1 MLELKNLKKTYEVGD
16 TITHALN
23 DVSLAFRKQEF
34 VAILGPSGSGKTT
47 LLNVIGGLDQYDS
60 GDMVINGQ
68 STKNFKDLD
77 WDAYRNN
84 SIGFV
89 FQSYNIISHLDV
101 LSNVELGMTLSGVA
115 KEEKREK
122 AKNALIRVGLEE
134 HLHKQPNQL
143 SGGQMQRVAIARALA
158 NDPDVL
164 LCDEPTGALDSETGQ
179 QIMGLIQELANEKL
193 VIMVTHDSELAHQY
207 ANRIIN
213 FKDGEV
219 VNDSNPYDNEDADAV
234 LDMRRTGMS
243 YLTALN
249 LSFKNIMTKKGR
261 TFITSF
267 ASSIGII
274 SIAVVLSLSNGFQ
287 KQIDSTQ
294 AETSAQFP
302 VTISQVAQDAS
313 NFTLSTEEETEYP
326 DGNTVIANED
336 PASAGQHENDITTD
350 LVEYV
355 EDIDPALTE
364 ALNYTYSAQLN
375 LLRDVDGEVEQVA
388 FSNYAQDSATG
399 DIQSFYATSSGMGAS
414 TFPEATSGDENAFL
428 TENYDVLAGELP
440 SEETDIVLVVDEYN
454 KVNLNALNNLGF
466 DYENGDEITF
476 EDIVGTQVVVASNDA
491 YYQELPTGTY
501 MPNQD
506 LNAIYDDENNQTLRV
521 SAVIRPKEDATMA
534 ILTEGI
540 NYSNALTETVIENNQ
555 NSAIVQAQND
565 SDSSV
570 LTGESLDEAG
580 KDQVL
585 TALGANA
592 IPSSIMIYPK
602 NFETKDDVLA
612 YLDAYNE
619 GKSEDEKI
627 LYTDLAGTMT
637 ELTGGIMDATTY
649 VLVAFAGISLV
660 TSMIMIGIITY
671 TSVLERTKEIGVLK
685 ALGARKKD
693 ITRVFDSE
701 TLILG
706 VLSGL
711 IGVGTAYLL
720 TFPIN
725 MLIESLTDLKN
736 VAILD
741 PVHAVVLLIISTVLT
756 VIGGHIPARMA
767 AKKDAAEALR
777 AD

>member
-1 MLELKNLKKTYEVGD
+1 MLELKNLRKTYQVGE
-16 TITHALN
+16 TVTHALN

-47 LLNVIGGLDQYDS
+47 LLNVIGGLDRYDS

-84 SIGFV
+84 SIGFI

-122 AKNALIRVGLEE
+122 AKRALIRVGLED
-134 HLHKQPNQL
+134 HIHKQPNQL

-179 QIMGLIQELANEKL
+179 QIMDLIQDLSTEKL
-193 VIMVTHDSELAHQY
+193 VIMVTHDGELANQY
-207 ANRIIN
+207 ADRIIN
-213 FKDGEV
+213 FKDGKV
-219 VNDSNPYDNEDADAV
+219 INDSNAYDNEDVGAT

-302 VTISQVAQDAS
+302 VTISQVAQDTS
-313 NFTLSTEEETEYP
+313 NFTTSSEEETEYP
-326 DGNTVIANED
+326 SEDIVIANED
-336 PASAGQHENDITTD
+336 PASAGQHENDITDD
-350 LVEYV
+350 LVQYV
-355 EDIDPALTE
+355 NDIDPQLIE

-375 LLRDVDGEVEQVA
+375 LLRDVDGEVQQVA
-388 FSNYAQDSATG
+388 FSNYDQDSATS

-414 TFPEATSGDENAFL
+414 TFPEATSGNENAFFS
-428 TENYDVLAGELP
+428 ENYDVLQGELP
-440 SEETDIVLVVDEYN
+440 TEETDLVLVVDEYN
-454 KVNLNALNNLGF
+454 KVNINALNNLGF
-466 DYENGDEITF
+466 DYENGDEIAF
-476 EDIVGTQVVVASNDA
+476 DDIIGTEVVLAANDA
-491 YYQELPTGTY
+491 YYQKLPSGTFI
-501 MPNQD
+501 PNQD
-506 LNAIYDDENNQTLRV
+506 LNDVYNNDNNQTLRV

-540 NYSNALTETVIENNQ
+540 NYSNALTESIIKSNQ
-555 NSAIVQAQND
+555 DSAIAQAQND
-565 SDSSV
+565 SDHSV
-570 LTGESLDEAG
+570 LTGETLDDAG
-580 KDQVL
+580 KEQVL
-585 TALGANA
+585 TALGANP

-602 NFETKDDVLA
+602 NFETKDEVLS

-619 GKSEDEKI
+619 GKSEDEKV
-627 LYTDLAGTMT
+627 LYTDLAGTVT
-637 ELTGGIMDATTY
+637 ELTGGIMNATTY
-649 VLVAFAGISLV
+649 VLVAFAAISLV

-706 VLSGL
+706 FLSGL

-725 MLIESLTDLKN
+725 ILIESLTDLKN
-736 VAILD
+736 VAVLD
-741 PVHAVVLLIISTVLT
+741 PVHAVTLLIISTILT
-756 VIGGHIPARMA
+756 VLGGHIPARIA

>member
-1 MLELKNLKKTYEVGD
+1 MLELKNLRKTYQVGE
-16 TITHALN
+16 TVTHALN

-47 LLNVIGGLDQYDS
+47 LLNVIGGLDRYDS

-84 SIGFV
+84 SIGFI

-122 AKNALIRVGLEE
+122 AKRALIRVGLED
-134 HLHKQPNQL
+134 HIHKQPNQL

-179 QIMGLIQELANEKL
+179 QIMDLIQDLSTEKL
-193 VIMVTHDSELAHQY
+193 VIMVTHDGELANQY
-207 ANRIIN
+207 ADRIIN
-213 FKDGEV
+213 FKDGKV
-219 VNDSNPYDNEDADAV
+219 INDSNAYDNEDVGAT

-302 VTISQVAQDAS
+302 VTISQVAQDTS
-313 NFTLSTEEETEYP
+313 NFTTSSEEETEYP
-326 DGNTVIANED
+326 SEDIVIANED
-336 PASAGQHENDITTD
+336 PASAGQHENDITDD
-350 LVEYV
+350 LVQYV
-355 EDIDPALTE
+355 NDIDPQLIE

-375 LLRDVDGEVEQVA
+375 LLRDVDGEVQQVA
-388 FSNYAQDSATG
+388 FSNYDQDSATS

-414 TFPEATSGDENAFL
+414 TFPEATSGNENAFFS
-428 TENYDVLAGELP
+428 ENYDVLQGELP
-440 SEETDIVLVVDEYN
+440 TEETDLVLVVDEYN
-454 KVNLNALNNLGF
+454 KVNINALNNLGF
-466 DYENGDEITF
+466 DYENGDEIAF
-476 EDIVGTQVVVASNDA
+476 DDIIGTEVVLAANDA
-491 YYQELPTGTY
+491 YYQKLPSGTFI
-501 MPNQD
+501 PNQD
-506 LNAIYDDENNQTLRV
+506 LNDVYNNDNNQTLRV

-540 NYSNALTETVIENNQ
+540 NYSNALTESIIKSNQ
-555 NSAIVQAQND
+555 DSAIVQAQND
-565 SDSSV
+565 SDHSV
-570 LTGESLDEAG
+570 LTGETLDDAG
-580 KDQVL
+580 KEQVL
-585 TALGANA
+585 TALGANP

-602 NFETKDDVLA
+602 NFETKDEVLS

-619 GKSEDEKI
+619 GKSEDEKV
-627 LYTDLAGTMT
+627 LYTDLAGTVT
-637 ELTGGIMDATTY
+637 ELTGGIMNATTY
-649 VLVAFAGISLV
+649 VLVAFAAISLV

-706 VLSGL
+706 FLSGL

-725 MLIESLTDLKN
+725 ILIESLTDLKN
-736 VAILD
+736 VAVLD
-741 PVHAVVLLIISTVLT
+741 PVHAVTLLIISTILT
-756 VIGGHIPARMA
+756 VLGGHIPARIA

>member
-1 MLELKNLKKTYEVGD
+1 MLELKNLKKTYQVGD
-16 TITHALN
+16 TVTHALN

-60 GDMVINGQ
+60 GDMIINGQ
-68 STKNFKDLD
+68 STKNFKDVD

-122 AKNALIRVGLEE
+122 AKNALIRVGLED
-134 HLHKQPNQL
+134 HMHKQPNQL

-179 QIMGLIQELANEKL
+179 QIMDLIQELATEKL
-193 VIMVTHDSELAHQY
+193 VIMVTHDGELAHAY

-213 FKDGEV
+213 FKDGKV
-219 VNDSNPYDNEDADAV
+219 IDDSNAFDNEDADAT

-287 KQIDSTQ
+287 KQIESTQ
-294 AETSAQFP
+294 AETTAQFP
-302 VTISQVAQDAS
+302 ITISQVAQDPS
-313 NFTLSTEEETEYP
+313 NFDMNTAEETEYP
-326 DGNTVIANED
+326 NDDIVIANED
-336 PASAGQHENDITTD
+336 PASAGQHENDITEE
-350 LVEYV
+350 LVDYV

-364 ALNYTYSAQLN
+364 ALNYTYSAQMN
-375 LLRDVDGEVEQVA
+375 LLREVDGEVEQVA
-388 FSNYAQDSATG
+388 FSNVAQDSATSE
-399 DIQSFYATSSGMGAS
+399 IQNFYATSSGMGAS
-414 TFPEATSGDENAFL
+414 TFPETTSGDENTFL
-428 TENYDVLAGELP
+428 SDNYDVLAGDLP
-440 SEETDIVLVVDEYN
+440 SDERDLVLVVDEYN

-466 DYENGDEITF
+466 NYENGDEIAF
-476 EDIVGTQVVVASNDA
+476 EDIIGTEVVIASNDA
-491 YYQELPTGTY
+491 YFEELPTGTFI
-501 MPNQD
+501 PNQD
-506 LNAIYDDENNQTLRV
+506 LNEVYENDDNQTLQV

-540 NYSNALTETVIENNQ
+540 NYSNPLTESVITDNQ
-555 NSAIVQAQND
+555 DSAIVQAQVD
-565 SDSSV
+565 SDRSV
-570 LTGESLDEAG
+570 ITGESLDEDG
-580 KDQVL
+580 KEQVL
-585 TALGANA
+585 TTLGANA
-592 IPSSIMIYPK
+592 TPSSIMIYPK
-602 NFETKDDVLA
+602 NFETKDEILT
-612 YLDAYNE
+612 YLDGYNE

-725 MLIESLTDLKN
+725 SLIESLTDLKN

-741 PVHAVVLLIISTVLT
+741 PVHAVILLIISTVLT
-756 VIGGHIPARMA
+756 VLGGHIPARMA

>member
-16 TITHALN
+16 TVTHALN
-23 DVSLAFRKQEF
+23 DVSMAFRKQEF

-122 AKNALIRVGLEE
+122 AKNALIRVGLEK
-134 HLHKQPNQL
+134 HMHKQPNQL

-326 DGNTVIANED
+326 EGNTVIANED

-399 DIQSFYATSSGMGAS
+399 DVQSFYATSSGMGAS

-440 SEETDIVLVVDEYN
+440 SEETDIVLVVDAYN
-454 KVNLNALNNLGF
+454 KVNLNA
-466 DYENGDEITF
+466 
-476 EDIVGTQVVVASNDA
+476 
-491 YYQELPTGTY
+491 
-501 MPNQD
+501 
-506 LNAIYDDENNQTLRV
+506 
-521 SAVIRPKEDATMA
+521 
-534 ILTEGI
+534 
-540 NYSNALTETVIENNQ
+540 
-555 NSAIVQAQND
+555 
-565 SDSSV
+565 
-570 LTGESLDEAG
+570 
-580 KDQVL
+580 
-585 TALGANA
+585 
-592 IPSSIMIYPK
+592 
-602 NFETKDDVLA
+602 
-612 YLDAYNE
+612 
-619 GKSEDEKI
+619 
-627 LYTDLAGTMT
+627 
-637 ELTGGIMDATTY
+637 
-649 VLVAFAGISLV
+649 
-660 TSMIMIGIITY
+660 
-671 TSVLERTKEIGVLK
+671 
-685 ALGARKKD
+685 
-693 ITRVFDSE
+693 
-701 TLILG
+701 
-706 VLSGL
+706 
-711 IGVGTAYLL
+711 
-720 TFPIN
+720 
-725 MLIESLTDLKN
+725 
-736 VAILD
+736 
-741 PVHAVVLLIISTVLT
+741 
-756 VIGGHIPARMA
+756 
-767 AKKDAAEALR
+767 
-777 AD
+777 

>member
-1 MLELKNLKKTYEVGD
+1 MLELKNLRKTYQVGE
-16 TITHALN
+16 TVTHALN

-47 LLNVIGGLDQYDS
+47 LLNVIGGLDRYDS

-68 STKNFKDLD
+68 STKNFKDLY

-84 SIGFV
+84 SIGFI

-122 AKNALIRVGLEE
+122 AKRALIRVGLED
-134 HLHKQPNQL
+134 HIHKQPNQL

-179 QIMGLIQELANEKL
+179 QIMDLIQDLSTEKL
-193 VIMVTHDSELAHQY
+193 VIMVTHDGELANQY
-207 ANRIIN
+207 ADRIIN
-213 FKDGEV
+213 FKDGKV
-219 VNDSNPYDNEDADAV
+219 INDSNAYDNEDVGAT
-234 LDMRRTGMS
+234 LNMRRTGMS

-302 VTISQVAQDAS
+302 VTISQVAQDTS
-313 NFTLSTEEETEYP
+313 NFTTSSEEETEYP
-326 DGNTVIANED
+326 SEDIVIANED
-336 PASAGQHENDITTD
+336 PASAGQHENDITDD
-350 LVEYV
+350 LVQYV
-355 EDIDPALTE
+355 NDIDPQLIE

-375 LLRDVDGEVEQVA
+375 LLRDVDGEVQQVA
-388 FSNYAQDSATG
+388 FSNYDQDSATS

-414 TFPEATSGDENAFL
+414 TFPEATSGNENAFFS
-428 TENYDVLAGELP
+428 ENYDVLQGELP
-440 SEETDIVLVVDEYN
+440 TEETDLVLVVDEYN
-454 KVNLNALNNLGF
+454 KVNINALNNLGF
-466 DYENGDEITF
+466 DYENGDEIAF
-476 EDIVGTQVVVASNDA
+476 DDIIGTEVVLAANDA
-491 YYQELPTGTY
+491 YYQKLPSGTFI
-501 MPNQD
+501 PNQD
-506 LNAIYDDENNQTLRV
+506 LNDVYNNDNNQTLRV

-540 NYSNALTETVIENNQ
+540 NYSNALTESIIKSNQ
-555 NSAIVQAQND
+555 DSAIVQAQND
-565 SDSSV
+565 SDHSV
-570 LTGESLDEAG
+570 LTGETLDDAG
-580 KDQVL
+580 KEQVL
-585 TALGANA
+585 TALGANP

-602 NFETKDDVLA
+602 NFETKDEVLS

-619 GKSEDEKI
+619 GKSEDEKV
-627 LYTDLAGTMT
+627 LYTDLAGTVT
-637 ELTGGIMDATTY
+637 ELTGGIMNATTY
-649 VLVAFAGISLV
+649 VLVAFAAISLV

-706 VLSGL
+706 FLSGL

-725 MLIESLTDLKN
+725 ILIESLTDLKN
-736 VAILD
+736 VAVLD
-741 PVHAVVLLIISTVLT
+741 PVHAVTLLIISTILT
-756 VIGGHIPARMA
+756 VLGGHIPARIA

>member
-1 MLELKNLKKTYEVGD
+1 MLELKNLRKTYQVGE
-16 TITHALN
+16 TVTHALN

-47 LLNVIGGLDQYDS
+47 LLNVIGGLDRYDS

-84 SIGFV
+84 SIGFI

-122 AKNALIRVGLEE
+122 AKRALIRVGLED
-134 HLHKQPNQL
+134 HIHKQPNQL

-179 QIMGLIQELANEKL
+179 QIMDLIQDLSTEKL
-193 VIMVTHDSELAHQY
+193 VIMVTHDGELANQY
-207 ANRIIN
+207 ADRIIN
-213 FKDGEV
+213 FKDGKV
-219 VNDSNPYDNEDADAV
+219 INDSNAYDNEDVGAT

-302 VTISQVAQDAS
+302 VTISQVAQDTS
-313 NFTLSTEEETEYP
+313 NFTTSSEEETEYP
-326 DGNTVIANED
+326 SEDIVIANED
-336 PASAGQHENDITTD
+336 PASAGQHENDITDD
-350 LVEYV
+350 LVQYV
-355 EDIDPALTE
+355 NDIDPQLIE

-375 LLRDVDGEVEQVA
+375 LLRDVDGEVQQVA
-388 FSNYAQDSATG
+388 FSNYDQDSATS

-414 TFPEATSGDENAFL
+414 TFPEATSGNENAFFS
-428 TENYDVLAGELP
+428 ENYDVLQGELP
-440 SEETDIVLVVDEYN
+440 TEETDLVLVVDEYN
-454 KVNLNALNNLGF
+454 KVNINALNNLGF
-466 DYENGDEITF
+466 DYENGDEIAF
-476 EDIVGTQVVVASNDA
+476 DDIIGTEVVLAANDA
-491 YYQELPTGTY
+491 YYQKLPSGTFI
-501 MPNQD
+501 PNQD
-506 LNAIYDDENNQTLRV
+506 LNDVYNNDNNQTLRV

-540 NYSNALTETVIENNQ
+540 NYSNALTESIIKSNQ
-555 NSAIVQAQND
+555 DSAIVQAQND
-565 SDSSV
+565 SDHSV
-570 LTGESLDEAG
+570 LTGETLDDAG
-580 KDQVL
+580 KEQVL
-585 TALGANA
+585 TALGANP

-602 NFETKDDVLA
+602 NFETKDEVLS

-619 GKSEDEKI
+619 GKSEDEKV
-627 LYTDLAGTMT
+627 LYTDLAGTVT
-637 ELTGGIMDATTY
+637 ELTGGIMNATTY
-649 VLVAFAGISLV
+649 VLVAFAAISLV
-660 TSMIMIGIITY
+660 TSMIMIAIITY

-706 VLSGL
+706 FLSGL

-725 MLIESLTDLKN
+725 ILIESLTDLKN
-736 VAILD
+736 VAVLD
-741 PVHAVVLLIISTVLT
+741 PVHAVTLLIISTILT
-756 VIGGHIPARMA
+756 VLGGHIPARIA